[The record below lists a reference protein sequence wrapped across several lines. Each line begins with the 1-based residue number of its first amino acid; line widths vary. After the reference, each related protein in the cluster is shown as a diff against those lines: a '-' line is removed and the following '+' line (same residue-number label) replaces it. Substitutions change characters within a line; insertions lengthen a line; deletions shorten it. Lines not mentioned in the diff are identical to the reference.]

1 MNKKIAICIPSY
13 KNRYSNLL
21 SNLTNIDKKY
31 DIYVF
36 LQGDDF
42 EQSGYNVYDWSQ
54 PNIQCINTP
63 CKSIFEKRQFM
74 LEFVR
79 EHNYDGYF
87 QIDDDI
93 MFTGCGKISESTKRT
108 TSDSYRAEK
117 CDFNE
122 LLDKLVN
129 TAEEYD
135 AGFSSPLFPYIIGFS
150 KPNKVN
156 VNKALNYGQFF
167 YLDIHKMNEFNI
179 NFDIS
184 GEMHEDM
191 DVVLQLVQNG
201 VNCITLG
208 DYCLGLNST
217 AIYASS
223 TTSLVG
229 NRYEEGVLK
238 IGLYI
243 KYRDGI
249 TLRVNNKNGTLITVT
264 KPEKYFGTKE
274 IPIKNDKYHQGLYEV
289 CKTKDIAKVIDYI
302 QSNKNNKK

>member
-21 SNLTNIDKKY
+21 SNLVNIDKKY

-42 EQSGYNVYDWSQ
+42 EQSGYNMYDWSQ
-54 PNIQCINTP
+54 PNIKCINTP

-74 LEFVR
+74 LDFVR
-79 EHNYDGYF
+79 EHKYDGYF

-93 MFTGCGKISESTKRT
+93 MFTGCGKISETTKRT
-108 TSDSYRAEK
+108 TSDSYRAVK

-122 LLDKLVN
+122 LLDALVN
-129 TAEEYD
+129 KAEEYN

-156 VNKALNYGQFF
+156 VNKSLTYGQFF
-167 YLDIHKMNEFNI
+167 YLDIHRMNEFNI
-179 NFDIS
+179 NFDTS

-229 NRYEEGVLK
+229 TRYEEGILK
-238 IGLYI
+238 IGLYL

-249 TLRVNNKNGTLITVT
+249 ILRVNNKNGTLMTVT

-274 IPIKNDKYHQGLYEV
+274 IPIKNDKYHQGLYEI
-289 CKTKDIAKVIDYI
+289 CKTKDLAKVIEYI
-302 QSNKNNKK
+302 QNEKHKK